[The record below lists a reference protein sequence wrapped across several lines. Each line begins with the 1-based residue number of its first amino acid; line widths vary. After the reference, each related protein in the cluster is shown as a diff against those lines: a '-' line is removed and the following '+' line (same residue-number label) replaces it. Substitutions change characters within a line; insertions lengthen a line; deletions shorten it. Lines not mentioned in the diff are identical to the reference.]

1 MYKLQVFYSF
11 LLIKRLNDIE
21 NKDSQVFIFS
31 ETVKF
36 FAVGVLGQEWE
47 TSEIETVTPYKAF
60 TNQEIHAK
68 VGIKIGL
75 GSVNITLKGCLT
87 FF

>member
-1 MYKLQVFYSF
+1 MNFH
-11 LLIKRLNDIE
+11 
-21 NKDSQVFIFS
+21 
-31 ETVKF
+31 

-75 GSVNITLKGCLT
+75 GSVNITLKG
-87 FF
+87 

>member
-1 MYKLQVFYSF
+1 MNFH
-11 LLIKRLNDIE
+11 
-21 NKDSQVFIFS
+21 
-31 ETVKF
+31 

-75 GSVNITLKGCLT
+75 GSVNITLKGWLI
-87 FF
+87 FFKYQFIKKVFL